1 MMRLRGRTAA
11 RVGGALVVAAL
22 LLSCS
27 EATVTSPRVA
37 AVELTAPA
45 REVRVGNTIAIA
57 ARLRDAQGGVVTSR
71 AITWSSSAPAVATVS
86 STGVVSAVAPG
97 VARIAASA
105 FGTSATVALT
115 VLPREV
121 ARLQVLPAALAVRVG
136 STATLQARTFDTDGE
151 LLTGRA
157 VAWSSSS
164 PTVATVT
171 GEGVL
176 TALAAGVTTI
186 TATSEGR
193 TGQSAVTVTLAP
205 VATVAIAPIVDTLP
219 LGGTRTFQATLRD
232 AGGTTLTGRSVS
244 WRSSVDSI
252 ATVSSAGVVN
262 ALSPGTVTITAA
274 SEGRSAVATL
284 VVLSRLASSVTLTPA
299 NATLIVGG
307 TLTLQAQVTDAS
319 GNVLP
324 GRPID
329 FTSTNA
335 AVASVSSGGVI
346 TALAPGTT
354 RIVATSEGRTGSA
367 SITVIPVPV
376 ASVQVAPAT
385 ATLALGAGT
394 QLTASARAANGAEL

>member
-1 MMRLRGRTAA
+1 
-11 RVGGALVVAAL
+11 
-22 LLSCS
+22 
-27 EATVTSPRVA
+27 
-37 AVELTAPA
+37 
-45 REVRVGNTIAIA
+45 
-57 ARLRDAQGGVVTSR
+57 
-71 AITWSSSAPAVATVS
+71 
-86 STGVVSAVAPG
+86 
-97 VARIAASA
+97 
-105 FGTSATVALT
+105 
-115 VLPREV
+115 
-121 ARLQVLPAALAVRVG
+121 
-136 STATLQARTFDTDGE
+136 
-151 LLTGRA
+151 
-157 VAWSSSS
+157 
-164 PTVATVT
+164 
-171 GEGVL
+171 
-176 TALAAGVTTI
+176 
-186 TATSEGR
+186 
-193 TGQSAVTVTLAP
+193 P
-205 VATVAIAPIVDTLP
+205 VATVAIAPTVDTLP

-274 SEGRSAVATL
+274 SEGRSALATL

-329 FTSTNA
+329 FTSTNT
-335 AVASVSSGGVI
+335 AVATISTGGVI

-385 ATLALGAGT
+385 ASLALGAGT
-394 QLTASARAANGAEL
+394 QLTASARAANGTELTGRTITWTSGAPSIATVSSTGFVVGASAGVAVVIATVDGVSGAATITVRRPEVATVAVSPENPSIQTGATLQLFAAARDAGGTTLLDRPATWSSADDTVAFVSSTGLVIGVRPGSAVITAIVEGVRGTTLVTVR